1 MVFYSRR
8 ARWRKMEVW
17 LEERKKIPKQEINR
31 DLVKSP
37 AGAGFFKG
45 ETHLVLQVEWTAK
58 MAGGGKAEPLFQ
70 IQSNAWR
77 FFFRRDG
84 VWLRYIVNSLK
95 KKRKR
100 KRNISHYQIFRLW
113 ISGTGPVMTALTQT
127 TG

>member
-1 MVFYSRR
+1 
-8 ARWRKMEVW
+8 MEVW

-77 FFFRRDG
+77 FFFSERR
-84 VWLRYIVNSLK
+84 SLVTIYHEVFEK
-95 KKRKR
+95 KKKHISLS
-100 KRNISHYQIFRLW
+100 NI
-113 ISGTGPVMTALTQT
+113 
-127 TG
+127 